1 MTTLKTFAVVV
12 GFAVAYDEWAVA
24 AAAAA
29 EEKEEEEEENTRRY
43 ARRD

>member
-12 GFAVAYDEWAVA
+12 GVAVAYDEWAVA

-29 EEKEEEEEENTRRY
+29 EGKEEEEENTRRY